1 MRKEAAEQTVRT
13 LEFAQPTLKMQLTDV
28 MNLDTGEPI
37 KLPEFLMRE
46 LSLVIQDRNKL
57 ASRFVTNPNEPWLV
71 CQLCSSPLLLVRT
84 QERCFHFRHHPS
96 IESETGCSIS
106 TKGKLSPDQINR
118 IKYNAQKESHAHIRL
133 KGIIRDSLR
142 VDKSCSAPQ
151 VEKVWKGLR
160 VADRATWRKPDVQ
173 VERAGQRIAFEVQLS
188 TTYLTEIVGRR
199 EFYRVNSGAMIWV
212 FQSFDPT
219 QTRTAEEDIFYLNNH
234 NVFIVSNAT
243 LERSEAS
250 GRMAL
255 DCWFAR
261 PRMING
267 QIENEWCIE
276 PVFLDQLT
284 IQQDLQL
291 VYFFDYQAERD
302 ALKSSSSLDSMRQEF
317 HEFWLEFGAEE
328 SRDADVAWT
337 ELRERMINVL
347 PDLEL
352 PRSYWQ
358 GPFHGAVSIMLS
370 ARYGRPVGYRHDRL
384 LNVTNTAFEY
394 YKPFL
399 LPFGWTLRDFG
410 WNETLDQQDK
420 KGTWAK
426 RRAEIR
432 AGVRAKDKAYQPD
445 GQFNQLFAFLIP
457 EIRENLMKM
466 QLW

>member
-1 MRKEAAEQTVRT
+1 MRKEAADQVVRT
-13 LEFAQPTLKMQLTDV
+13 LEFAQPTQKMQLTDV

-57 ASRFVTNPNEPWLV
+57 ASRFVINPNEPWLV

-96 IESETGCSIS
+96 IENETGCSIS

-118 IKYNAQKESHAHIRL
+118 IKYNAQKESQAHIRL
-133 KGIIRDSLR
+133 KGIIRDSLLA
-142 VDKSCSAPQ
+142 DKSCSAPQ

-199 EFYRVNSGAMIWV
+199 EFYRANSGAVIWV

-219 QTRTAEEDIFYLNNH
+219 QTRTAEEDILYLNNH
-234 NVFIVSNAT
+234 NVFIVSDAT
-243 LERSEAS
+243 LERSESS

-267 QIENEWCIE
+267 QIEDEWCTE

-284 IQQDLQL
+284 IQPDLQL

-302 ALKSSSSLDSMRQEF
+302 ALEASSSLDSMRQDF
-317 HEFWLEFGAEE
+317 HQFWLEFGAEE
-328 SRDADVAWT
+328 SRNADVAWT
-337 ELRERMINVL
+337 ELRERMKNAL

-432 AGVRAKDKAYQPD
+432 AGMRAKNKAYQPD
-445 GQFNQLFAFLIP
+445 DQFNQLFAFLIP
-457 EIRENLMKM
+457 EIRESLMKM